1 MGKMKYLTLLF
12 SSFILLS
19 CVYNH
24 TDNIKDLG
32 DNYYYL
38 GDGNESQILFN
49 LKKDGKSKVGKIII
63 PPVLLQYKFND
74 QYIIARSKNETEVVV
89 YWIIDKTTQGKESVP
104 MDSITFYQVLSEKE
118 IDLKF

>member
-1 MGKMKYLTLLF
+1 MKYLALF
-12 SSFILLS
+12 LSSFILLS

-49 LKKDGKSKVGKIII
+49 LKKDGKPKVGKIIV
-63 PPVLLQYKFND
+63 PPVLLQYKFDD
-74 QYIIARSKNETEVVV
+74 QYIIAKSKNEAHVVV
-89 YWIIDKTTQGKESVP
+89 YWIIDKNTEGKESVP
-104 MDSITFYQVLSEKE
+104 MDSITFYQALSDKE
-118 IDLKF
+118 ISLKF